1 MWARR
6 VAQGLALLGVY
17 SLVLAA
23 IGRQL
28 VVQGKV
34 SFQGS
39 MVEFMLVT
47 LIFAGAAVFIFT
59 RPSRAPLD

>member
-1 MWARR
+1 MWAKR

-17 SLVLAA
+17 SLILAA
-23 IGRQL
+23 IGKQL
-28 VVQGKV
+28 VSQGTV

-39 MVEFMLVT
+39 MIEFVLVT
-47 LIFAGAAVFIFT
+47 LIFAGAAVFVFT

>member
-1 MWARR
+1 

-23 IGRQL
+23 IGKQL
-28 VVQGKV
+28 VAQGKV

-39 MVEFMLVT
+39 MVEFAVVT
-47 LIFAGAAVFIFT
+47 LVFIGVAVFVFT
-59 RPSRAPLD
+59 RPARAPLE